1 MNNFNN
7 EQKEIIQN
15 LIENLVNQGL
25 SQNQAFNA
33 IISTLKDF
41 NLYL

>member
-7 EQKEIIQN
+7 QQKEIIQN

-33 IISTLKDF
+33 IITTLKAF
-41 NLYL
+41 KIV